1 MSAAPDGPW
10 SGTRPARGLFRR
22 VVFRRQFYL
31 QLVKILADRARSPSR
46 EGRIFLS
53 LMGSVGDLVY
63 LFPSLEIL
71 ARRSVL
77 DMGTGG
83 YPYLP
88 VVKNNPHVARIYS
101 PFIYKPRR
109 RAQRRLIER
118 ILSPFYE
125 RVLLLEF
132 EDGNW
137 WKEGRHFAERYAE
150 ASACPAPRKGIVYLS
165 EDNRRV
171 AAEYLRRHGL
181 SSFAYVVQMVRHR
194 LPFRSWPVAHYHT
207 LLRLIHERFALPIVV
222 DTVES
227 DASLLPDFC
236 LDAGRLDVLTAAAV
250 IERAR
255 LFVGSDSGLTHVAGA
270 LGTPTVAIHLGYPP
284 ETCAALGDHV
294 AIVRQRHPFDEP
306 AATSPEEVLATVE
319 GVLAATR

>member
-1 MSAAPDGPW
+1 MCETRARAGVGP
-10 SGTRPARGLFRR
+10 SRASRPARSLFRR

-31 QLVKILADRARSPSR
+31 QLVKILADRARSPAR

-63 LFPSLEIL
+63 LFPSLEVL

-118 ILSPFYE
+118 MLSPFYE

-132 EDGNW
+132 DDGDW

-150 ASACPAPRKGIVYLS
+150 ACGCPAPRKGIVYLS
-165 EDNRRV
+165 EDNRRA

-181 SSFAYVVQMVRHR
+181 SSFVYVVQMVRHR
-194 LPFRSWPVAHYHT
+194 LPFRSWPSRITTRCSAWCT
-207 LLRLIHERFALPIVV
+207 
-222 DTVES
+222 S
-227 DASLLPDFC
+227 ASRCPSSSTPWVPTPSRC
-236 LDAGRLDVLTAAAV
+236 RISAWTP
-250 IERAR
+250 
-255 LFVGSDSGLTHVAGA
+255 GA
-270 LGTPTVAIHLGYPP
+270 S
-284 ETCAALGDHV
+284 TC
-294 AIVRQRHPFDEP
+294 
-306 AATSPEEVLATVE
+306 
-319 GVLAATR
+319 